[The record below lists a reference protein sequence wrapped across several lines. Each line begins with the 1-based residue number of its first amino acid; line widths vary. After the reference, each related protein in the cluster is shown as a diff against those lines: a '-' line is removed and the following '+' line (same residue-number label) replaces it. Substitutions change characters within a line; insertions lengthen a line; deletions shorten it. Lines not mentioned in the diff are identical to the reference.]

1 MNFRT
6 LLALAGASLALGAQ
20 AAPVADAAGDFL
32 PSFTGPQQAALDL
45 LSSDVTFDAAN
56 HRFLLHAR
64 AAGAIAAA
72 EGVVYVFGFN
82 RGGATNSPF
91 TPIGQPGVSFDAT
104 ASLRSNGTGSVG
116 ANAIGVDIVGNDI
129 FATVLA
135 DLLPTNGAD
144 FDDYQWSLWAIDSRI
159 SGLARNADF
168 APGANTR
175 VNTVPEPGSLALA
188 ALALGGVGLARRRC
202 RLGAASTRAAGAA
215 GGEDGEG
222 MAAGVARQ
230 GIPSAPSAASIAQ

>member
-1 MNFRT
+1 MILRP
-6 LLALAGASLALGAQ
+6 LLAAAATSLACGAH
-20 AAPVADAAGDFL
+20 AAPVIDAAGDFL

-64 AAGAIAAA
+64 TAGAIAGA

-104 ASLRSNGTGSVG
+104 AALRSNGTGSVG
-116 ANAIGVDIVGNDI
+116 ANPVSVNIVGDEI

-135 DLLPTNGAD
+135 DLLPSNGAA
-144 FDDYQWSLWAIDSRI
+144 FADYQWSLWSIDSRI
-159 SGLARNADF
+159 AGLPRNADF
-168 APGANTR
+168 APGTNTR
-175 VNTVPEPGSLALA
+175 VDTVPEPGSLALA
-188 ALALGGVGLARRRC
+188 ALALGGVGVARRRY
-202 RLGAASTRAAGAA
+202 RRGDASARAGAGVAALAGAGAGAGAAS
-215 GGEDGEG
+215 
-222 MAAGVARQ
+222 VAR
-230 GIPSAPSAASIAQ
+230 